1 MQPCLNDPTETE
13 YRSFYLQ
20 WEFTSMTSI
29 RFNSDALSHHNNTI
43 SACHYWTWKLNHQ
56 INILFLFSPSWCLS
70 PSVLVW
76 HILPYC
82 PLEHFKSSYLLS
94 QIWPMFFPSSFLSF
108 VIHLLQNLTFC
119 RWSHFKH
126 PSLILTSLGTKERL
140 TSLNFLLQSY
150 PGSSSY
156 GFTWWT
162 NFSNSLNL
170 TTLPLSLTQ
179 YSSLWPIFPTS
190 SPKAFPPLPTLEVA

>member
-56 INILFLFSPSWCLS
+56 INILFLFSPSWCVCTGLTHPTILS
-70 PSVLVW
+70 FGTLQILLPALTNLANVLSFLFPF
-76 HILPYC
+76 IC
-82 PLEHFKSSYLLS
+82 DSSSSKSNLLQMKS
-94 QIWPMFFPSSFLSF
+94 LQTSFLNPNFPGYQRKAYISEFPSSVL
-108 VIHLLQNLTFC
+108 
-119 RWSHFKH
+119 
-126 PSLILTSLGTKERL
+126 
-140 TSLNFLLQSY
+140 

>member
-13 YRSFYLQ
+13 CRSFYLQ

-76 HILPYC
+76 HILQYC

-94 QIWPMFFPSSFLSF
+94 QIWPMFFPFICDSSSSKSNPLQMKSLQTSFLNPNFPGYQRKAYISEF
-108 VIHLLQNLTFC
+108 
-119 RWSHFKH
+119 
-126 PSLILTSLGTKERL
+126 PSSV
-140 TSLNFLLQSY
+140 
-150 PGSSSY
+150 
-156 GFTWWT
+156 
-162 NFSNSLNL
+162 
-170 TTLPLSLTQ
+170 LPRQ
-179 YSSLWPIFPTS
+179 
-190 SPKAFPPLPTLEVA
+190 